1 MRSLATLA
9 HFFPLPGRGAF
20 FRQGQDAMKISEA
33 IEILKDLEAKHGDLD
48 LLSSDGHGARI
59 EHSWG
64 EDLPTEAG
72 EFPNGVLI
80 VD

>member
-1 MRSLATLA
+1 
-9 HFFPLPGRGAF
+9 
-20 FRQGQDAMKISEA
+20 MKISEA